1 MLKKLKIT
9 VDGRPYTVTVE
20 DLTEDSGQQM
30 YPEPGL
36 TRSAVEGAQAPPAA
50 TPTAEAPPAPAAG
63 GGGDEPSPLSG
74 VVISIDVSEGQQ
86 VNAGDKIAMLEAM
99 KMKTVVAAKN
109 SGTVKKIY
117 VQAGDGVEAGQALMT
132 IG

>member
-20 DLTEDSGQQM
+20 DVTEDTGQQW

-36 TRSAVEGAQAPPAA
+36 TRSAVEGAETPPAA
-50 TPTAEAPPAPAAG
+50 GPAPEAAPTPAAG
-63 GGGDEPSPLSG
+63 GGEEPSPLSG
-74 VVISIDVSEGQQ
+74 VVISVDVSEGQQ